1 MTTILAIE
9 TSCDETAVA
18 IVKKRQVL
26 SSIVTSQIE
35 THRQYGGVV
44 PEVAS
49 RQHLEL
55 LGEAIAQSLNQ
66 ANLHPSQLD
75 GIAATCTPGLVGSLL
90 VGGDGC

>member
-44 PEVAS
+44 PEVAPATF
-49 RQHLEL
+49 
-55 LGEAIAQSLNQ
+55 GIAGGGDRPKFE
-66 ANLHPSQLD
+66 PSQPSSES
-75 GIAATCTPGLVGSLL
+75 T
-90 VGGDGC
+90 

>member
-35 THRQYGGVV
+35 THRQYGG
-44 PEVAS
+44 
-49 RQHLEL
+49 
-55 LGEAIAQSLNQ
+55 G
-66 ANLHPSQLD
+66 
-75 GIAATCTPGLVGSLL
+75 GS
-90 VGGDGC
+90 

>member
-35 THRQYGGVV
+35 THRRYGGVV

-55 LGEAIAQSLNQ
+55 LGRRS
-66 ANLHPSQLD
+66 PK
-75 GIAATCTPGLVGSLL
+75 V
-90 VGGDGC
+90 